1 MAATMEQKI
10 INTLKSSGKTPLQKR
25 ILIKKANIKK
35 TEIKYLNEALEK
47 LIDDGTIINSK
58 TSYVLSK
65 NLGYLPATVVKINET
80 FGFVHVDDEAEDTF
94 VAGRFLKGA
103 MPTDRVLIKK
113 YKGRG
118 QSDEGEVVS
127 IFSEKDQ
134 EFTGTFIKK
143 DGRGYVVS
151 DNFIKTPLQVI
162 VSPSLLPNEG
172 DKVLAKIATRGSRH
186 YNHRVKII
194 EIFGKAED
202 AVSSCNAILKLNGVS
217 TVFSDEVLREADA
230 VSALKIT
237 DKDFSSRLNLIDET
251 IFTMDGADTKDI
263 DDAVSLTKHENGY
276 ALGIHIA
283 DVSHYLRY
291 GSEMDKEAYKRGTS
305 IYYADSVIPML
316 PKQLSNGICSL
327 NPDEVR
333 LAFSALISLDKEG
346 NIIGYNFKKTII
358 RSRLKGVYSEINKI
372 LDGTATD
379 EIKKKYYGLEKTLE
393 NMRELAKILNN
404 KRKNKGGFD
413 IDSDECKII
422 LDENKRIVDIVP
434 RTQGISENIIE
445 EFMICANEAAATL
458 AKKAKL
464 PFLYRVHEDPPA
476 RKVEALKEIC
486 QSIGINTANLG
497 EKISATD
504 LSNLLKQA
512 KGTPKEKII
521 NEQVLRTMAK
531 AKYDH
536 KNIGHFGLVLE
547 NYSHFTSPIRRY
559 PDTVIHRILSAYVAG
574 TDKGKII
581 KRYEKYVPQAGT
593 YLSECELRAMNIER
607 QCEDCYKAEY
617 MRSEIGNVFN
627 GVISSVAPHG
637 VYVEL
642 QNTVEGMI
650 HMSKLPGG
658 TFAFDGKVSAVDK
671 NNGKKYSVGDEARI
685 RVVSVDVSAGKI
697 DFEIA

>member
-1 MAATMEQKI
+1 MAATMEQKV
-10 INTLKSSGKTPLQKR
+10 INTLKASGKTPLQKR

-35 TEIKYLNEALEK
+35 TEIKHLNEVLEK
-47 LIDDGTIINSK
+47 LTNDGTIINSK
-58 TSYVLSK
+58 TSYILSK
-65 NLGYLPATVVKINET
+65 NLGYLSATVVKINDT
-80 FGFVHVDDEAEDTF
+80 FGFVRVDGEEEDTF

-127 IFSEKDQ
+127 IFIANDQ
-134 EFTGTFIKK
+134 EFTGTFIRKNGK
-143 DGRGYVVS
+143 AFVLC
-151 DNFIKTPLQVI
+151 DNFVKTPLEVM
-162 VSPSLLPNEG
+162 VSPKLLPKEG
-172 DKVLAKIATRGSRH
+172 DKVLAKIVTRGNHH
-186 YNHRVKII
+186 YNHRVKIV

-202 AVSSCNAILKLNGVS
+202 AVSSCNAILKLNDIS
-217 TVFSDEVLREADA
+217 TTFSEEVLKEADI
-230 VSALKIT
+230 VSALKIS
-237 DKDFSSRLNLIDET
+237 DKDYSNRLNLIDET
-251 IFTMDGADTKDI
+251 IFTIDGADTKDI
-263 DDAVSLTKHENGY
+263 DDAVSLTKHEDGY
-276 ALGIHIA
+276 SLGVHIA

-333 LAFSALISLDKEG
+333 LAFSALISLDTQG

-372 LDGTATD
+372 LDGTATE
-379 EIKKKYYGLEKTLE
+379 EIKKKYYGLEKTIF
-393 NMRELAKILNN
+393 NMRELAQVLNN
-404 KRKNKGGFD
+404 KRKLNGGFD
-413 IDSDECKII
+413 IDSDECKVI
-422 LDENKRIVDIVP
+422 LDENKRIVNIVP
-434 RTQGISENIIE
+434 RVQGESENIIE

-464 PFLYRVHEDPPA
+464 PFLYRVHENPPT
-476 RKVEALKEIC
+476 RKVEALKEVC

-504 LSNLLKQA
+504 LSNLLKQS

-536 KNIGHFGLVLE
+536 RNIGHFGLVLD

-559 PDTVIHRILSAYVAG
+559 PDTIIHRILSEYVAG
-574 TDKGKII
+574 VDKGKIV

-593 YLSECELRAMNIER
+593 YLSECELRAMTIER

-617 MRSEIGNVFN
+617 MRSEIGNVFE
-627 GVISSVAPHG
+627 GIVSSVAPHG

-642 QNTVEGMI
+642 PNTIEGMV

-658 TFAFDGKVSAVDK
+658 TFEFDGKVSAVDK
-671 NNGKKYSVGDEARI
+671 NNGKRYTVGDEVRI